1 MHGWS
6 ETGFFSEKTRYS
18 PQKRQKTKVVKVFM
32 RLGLFDSEVGEVWE
46 ILSLFSN
53 VLFWKMQYL
62 CINGNLASFAI
73 INYDA
78 NLNKL
83 V

>member
-32 RLGLFDSEVGEVWE
+32 RPGLFDSQVGELRE

-62 CINGNLASFAI
+62 SIKENLASFAI
-73 INYDA
+73 IN
-78 NLNKL
+78 
-83 V
+83 